1 MEHDGV
7 PPVATSKET
16 GGVKGWIESMF
27 ITVSQTFV
35 GLPLFKAI
43 DYFLNV
49 VEKSTQ
55 WSLPAHEISAEENGK
70 LFGKIELL
78 RPLPWILFIPGLVI
92 LRVIRVGINVGA
104 FIFGY
109 PYVEPLKM
117 VKFVQ
122 RCRRR
127 LRTINLK
134 AVKSSRRRPNA
145 NKDKLLVRS
154 IRLTLSTLFC
164 FDSSKL
170 SPSPPPIEICVTGL
184 DFNTARSP
192 DETST
197 TESAGSPIP
206 ADRKRKL
213 SQVSSD
219 SESET
224 TLTKLDKYASLNSE
238 DDSDFNP
245 VECSSQSSSSKSDDE
260 REENI
265 SVSEVEDLVATNE
278 LFLDWPASDALPRQ
292 KTTRDTETETAAGT
306 DETCVA
312 NPESETQIAAC
323 ESNDFI
329 NGEARHELSD
339 STYTVSET
347 EAAPPSSTQDVAAAD
362 GVAATQEDGDK
373 IPDQDPKSS
382 IGEDGQKSSH
392 SQKRKHKPSKKHV
405 ARHSQKQEN
414 KQFLET
420 EKNPQ

>member
-1 MEHDGV
+1 MFHRTDKRLKNDAEEKINVNMEHDGV

-145 NKDKLLVRS
+145 NK
-154 IRLTLSTLFC
+154 
-164 FDSSKL
+164 
-170 SPSPPPIEICVTGL
+170 
-184 DFNTARSP
+184 ARSP

>member
-1 MEHDGV
+1 MFHRTDKRLKNDAEEKINVNMEHDGV

-145 NKDKLLVRS
+145 NK
-154 IRLTLSTLFC
+154 
-164 FDSSKL
+164 
-170 SPSPPPIEICVTGL
+170 
-184 DFNTARSP
+184 ARSP

-213 SQVSSD
+213 SQ
-219 SESET
+219 
-224 TLTKLDKYASLNSE
+224 
-238 DDSDFNP
+238 P

>member
-1 MEHDGV
+1 MFHRTDKRLKNDAEEKINVNMEHDGV

-213 SQVSSD
+213 SQ
-219 SESET
+219 
-224 TLTKLDKYASLNSE
+224 
-238 DDSDFNP
+238 P